1 MGIRLSFRKKGTSS
15 GEACLGKLYHYL
27 ESKEEIESCKSI
39 KYILEVGALENLFH
53 DFEEELSE
61 YTVKLSDAQKFAAIC
76 DWAPYQDY
84 GEFFELTKAQ
94 MRIFLELYNE
104 DQARCWGRDKW
115 DMKEYYDFMDEYTSL
130 ETSIFEFRQGA

>member
-1 MGIRLSFRKKGTSS
+1 MGIRLSFRKKGTNS

-39 KYILEVGALENLFH
+39 KYLLEVGALDGLFGEYED
-53 DFEEELSE
+53 DF
-61 YTVKLSDAQKFAAIC
+61 YKWDRSDAEKFAEIC
-76 DWAPYQDY
+76 DLYPYQDY

-94 MRIFLELYNE
+94 MRIFIELYAE
-104 DQARCWGRDKW
+104 DHARCWGHDKW
-115 DMKEYYDFMDEYTSL
+115 DMQEFYDFMDEYTSL

>member
-39 KYILEVGALENLFH
+39 KYLLEVGALDGLFGAYED
-53 DFEEELSE
+53 DFYEWDR
-61 YTVKLSDAQKFAAIC
+61 SDAEKFAEIC
-76 DWAPYQDY
+76 DWAPYQEY

-115 DMKEYYDFMDEYTSL
+115 DMREYYDFMDEYTSL

>member
-39 KYILEVGALENLFH
+39 KYLLEVGALDRLFGENEDEFY
-53 DFEEELSE
+53 DFKGSDEE
-61 YTVKLSDAQKFAAIC
+61 KFAYIC
-76 DWAPYQDY
+76 DFAPYQDY

-94 MRIFLELYNE
+94 MRIFIELYAE
-104 DQARCWGRDKW
+104 DHARCWGHDKW
-115 DMKEYYDFMDEYTSL
+115 DMQEFYDFMDEYTSL